1 MRSGKAPWITIKT
14 SISTKK
20 FESYL
25 AGYSLS
31 DTQLC
36 SSSRIG
42 PSRFRTRGLSTIREP
57 TSRGVRSRPSSTFFC
72 AEAVQLLSFYTEIYR
87 APVSCGGRKLLLRSY
102 QAQARRLGPCTH
114 FFHVVVKRQC
124 SSCSLLRPTRI
135 LTSPSTPILFSSTW
149 HAEAHVSA
157 VVPSPL

>member
-1 MRSGKAPWITIKT
+1 MKAILLDTV
-14 SISTKK
+14 
-20 FESYL
+20 
-25 AGYSLS
+25 LS

-36 SSSRIG
+36 SSSHIG
-42 PSRFRTRGLSTIREP
+42 RSRFRTPGLSTIRVP
-57 TSRGVRSRPSSTFFC
+57 TSRSVCSCPSSTSFC
-72 AEAVQLLSFYTEIYR
+72 VEVVQLFSCYTEINGV
-87 APVSCGGRKLLLRSY
+87 PVSCGGRKLLLRSY

-114 FFHVVVKRQC
+114 FCHVVVKRQC

-149 HAEAHVSA
+149 HTEAHVSA

>member
-1 MRSGKAPWITIKT
+1 MKLQHRPRKLKATLLDT
-14 SISTKK
+14 V
-20 FESYL
+20 
-25 AGYSLS
+25 LS

-36 SSSRIG
+36 SSCRIG

-57 TSRGVRSRPSSTFFC
+57 TSCGVRSCPSSTSFC
-72 AEAVQLLSFYTEIYR
+72 AKVVQLVSCYTEIYG

>member
-1 MRSGKAPWITIKT
+1 MKATLLDT
-14 SISTKK
+14 V
-20 FESYL
+20 
-25 AGYSLS
+25 LS

-36 SSSRIG
+36 SSCRIG

-57 TSRGVRSRPSSTFFC
+57 TSRGVRSRPSSTSFC
-72 AEAVQLLSFYTEIYR
+72 AKVVQLVSCYTEIYG

-135 LTSPSTPILFSSTW
+135 LTSPSARRSYFLQHGTQRHTFLLLCLPPCKVW
-149 HAEAHVSA
+149 GVSA
-157 VVPSPL
+157 RD